1 MAEREIINGKLRS
14 QLLAKTPAFK
24 GIPEDEVSK
33 IVELSDAKDAWY
45 EKGQYV
51 LREGNKV
58 SGFGII
64 LQGIVQGSR
73 QELDGTRIIYR
84 NYCAGDLLAADVVF
98 SKHFVSAWDLKA
110 VEDVWIVWIEVPHSM
125 EVLSRRCV
133 NHSKLLHNIIH
144 ILAERNVA
152 LTRRTTILLKKTIR
166 ERVLCYL
173 KTESEQCGEKTFS
186 IPFTRDEMADY
197 LGVDRS
203 ALSRTLSAMKKDGV
217 ISFEKKYF
225 TINI

>member
-1 MAEREIINGKLRS
+1 MAEKEILNEKLRS

-33 IVELSDAKDAWY
+33 IVELSDAKDALY

-51 LREGNKV
+51 LREGNKI
-58 SGFGII
+58 SGLGII
-64 LQGIVQGSR
+64 LQGVVQGSR

-98 SKHFVSAWDLKA
+98 SKNFVSDWDLRA
-110 VEDVWIVWIEVPHSM
+110 VEDVWAVWIEIPHSM

-173 KTESEQCGEKTFS
+173 KTEAEQCGKKTFS
-186 IPFTRDEMADY
+186 VPFTRDEMADY

-203 ALSRTLSAMKKDGV
+203 ALSRTLSAMKRDGV
-217 ISFEKKYF
+217 ISFEKRCF